1 LKPSSCYSF
10 LKTNREEKGMNR
22 VITWVKS
29 IRLDRILTAFL
40 ASVLLLV
47 STACNSSK
55 VLAKTA
61 DDARKEVPSAAVTNT
76 YKGGMN
82 DYSDVD
88 PRRDTSEAKAKAKTL
103 VKNAQQNI
111 NEKSVDSP
119 GQYVENYRSGT
130 PLGERVRRIGEDVSE
145 STGEV
150 VKGAAKGTQKGLQ
163 NIKEN
168 AQQAPGYVKGAAQE
182 TVDLDKSQS
191 NANHSMNSP
200 REALGS
206 AAEAGKNIGDKVQGA
221 AQDAADAVK
230 SKVSRD
236 FNRAQRAADR
246 AADALD

>member
-1 LKPSSCYSF
+1 
-10 LKTNREEKGMNR
+10 MNR
-22 VITWVKS
+22 VISWVKS
-29 IRLDRILTAFL
+29 IRLDRIVTAFL

-61 DDARKEVPSAAVTNT
+61 DDVRKEVPSAAVTNT

-88 PRRDTSEAKAKAKTL
+88 PRRDTTEAKAKAKNL
-103 VKNAQQNI
+103 IENAQRNI
-111 NEKSVDSP
+111 DEKSVDSP
-119 GQYVENYRSGT
+119 GQYAENYRSGT

-145 STGEV
+145 SSGEV
-150 VKGAAKGTQKGLQ
+150 TQGAAKGVQKGLQ

-168 AQQAPGYVKGAAQE
+168 AQQAPGYVKSAAQK
-182 TVDLDKSQS
+182 TTDFDVDEAQS
-191 NANHSMNSP
+191 NANTSMKSP
-200 REALGS
+200 RQALGS
-206 AAEAGKNIGDKVQGA
+206 AADAGKNFGEKIQGA

-236 FNRAQRAADR
+236 VNRTQRAVDR
-246 AADALD
+246 AADSLD

>member
-1 LKPSSCYSF
+1 
-10 LKTNREEKGMNR
+10 MNSI
-22 VITWVKS
+22 ITWIKT
-29 IRLDRILTAFL
+29 IRVDRILTAFL

-61 DDARKEVPSAAVTNT
+61 DEARQEVPGAAVTNT

-88 PRRDTSEAKAKAKTL
+88 PRANTSGANAKAKNL
-103 VKNAQQNI
+103 IKNAQRNI
-111 NEKSVDSP
+111 DEKSVDSP
-119 GQYVENYRSGT
+119 EQYAENYRSGT
-130 PLGERVRRIGEDVSE
+130 PLGERVRRLGEDVSE
-145 STGEV
+145 SAGEV
-150 VKGAAKGTQKGLQ
+150 VTGAAKGTQKGLQ

-168 AQQAPGYVKGAAQE
+168 AQQAPGYVKGTAQE
-182 TVDLDKSQS
+182 TADFDLDKSQS
-191 NANHSMNSP
+191 KATNSISSP
-200 REALGS
+200 REALGTT
-206 AAEAGKNIGDKVQGA
+206 AEAGKNIGEKVQGA

-236 FNRAQRAADR
+236 FDRAQRAAER

>member
-1 LKPSSCYSF
+1 
-10 LKTNREEKGMNR
+10 MNR

-29 IRLDRILTAFL
+29 IRFDRILTAFL

-61 DDARKEVPSAAVTNT
+61 DDVRKEVPGAAVTNT

-88 PRRDTSEAKAKAKTL
+88 PRRDTSAANANAKTL
-103 VKNAQQNI
+103 IKNAQRNLDQ
-111 NEKSVDSP
+111 KSVDSSE
-119 GQYVENYRSGT
+119 QYAENYRSGT

-150 VKGAAKGTQKGLQ
+150 TQGAAKGVQKGIQ

-168 AQQAPGYVKGAAQE
+168 AQQAPGYVKSAAQK
-182 TVDLDKSQS
+182 TTDFDVDEAQS
-191 NANHSMNSP
+191 NANTSMKNP
-200 REALGS
+200 RQALGS
-206 AAEAGKNIGDKVQGA
+206 AADASKNFGEKIQG
-221 AQDAADAVK
+221 AADAVK

-236 FNRAQRAADR
+236 VNRAQRAVDR
-246 AADALD
+246 AADSLD